1 MEAWQKALL
10 AWYRENARPLPWRGE
25 KDPYRVL
32 VSEVLLQQTR
42 VEQAALYYRRFLERF
57 PTLKALAAASLEEV
71 LRVWQGAGYYR
82 RAEHLHRLARSVE
95 ELPPSFAELRKLPGL
110 GPYTA
115 AAVASIA
122 FGERVAAV
130 DGNVR
135 RVLSRLFARESPKEK
150 ELFALAQGLLPEGV
164 DPGVWNQA
172 LMELGATVCLPK
184 RPRCGTCPLGA
195 FCRGKEAPGRYPA
208 PRKRW
213 AKEERLVAL
222 VLLGR
227 KGVHLE
233 RLEGR
238 FQGLYGVPLF
248 PPEELPGREAAF
260 GVRSRPLGE
269 VRHALTHRRLLVE
282 VRGALWEGEGQH
294 PCTMQLPQR
303 SEKGRPH
310 ALPPL
315 AHPDVVPRPDA

>member
-1 MEAWQKALL
+1 M
-10 AWYRENARPLPWRGE
+10 
-25 KDPYRVL
+25 
-32 VSEVLLQQTR
+32 
-42 VEQAALYYRRFLERF
+42 
-57 PTLKALAAASLEEV
+57 
-71 LRVWQGAGYYR
+71 
-82 RAEHLHRLARSVE
+82 
-95 ELPPSFAELRKLPGL
+95 
-110 GPYTA
+110 
-115 AAVASIA
+115 ASIA

-184 RPRCGTCPLGA
+184 RPRCGACPLGA

-208 PRKRW
+208 PRKRR

-269 VRHALTHRRLLVE
+269 VRHALTHRRLRVE
-282 VRGALWEGEGQH
+282 VRGPFG
-294 PCTMQLPQR
+294 
-303 SEKGRPH
+303 KGRGRTPGRGPYPSSWRRCS
-310 ALPPL
+310 ARRFPSSLMR
-315 AHPDVVPRPDA
+315 A